1 MYDVGSMSNDDRYRD
16 IGEAIDSL
24 TRARTERGCIQS
36 RLTKFAAQMEDV
48 AKELRSRRLIVM
60 DGKIVRHG
68 AVSEGALPYPDR
80 QELLDA
86 IQQHDAAIK
95 QYDDAR
101 LRCFGL
107 GLSDLVDNLR

>member
-1 MYDVGSMSNDDRYRD
+1 MYDEWAMSNDDRHRD

-24 TRARTERGCIQS
+24 TRTRTERGCLQS
-36 RLTKFAAQMEDV
+36 RLTKFATQMEDA

-101 LRCFGL
+101 QRCFGL
-107 GLSDLVDNLR
+107 GLSDLVENFR